1 MFGAN
6 YFALPYFGM
15 GPSQVQELIRASTD
29 LIGTFDTQTELIGT
43 FDVQTE
49 LIGTDVRTTAL
60 RGTVDGQ

>member
-29 LIGTFDTQTELIGT
+29 LIGTFDVE
-43 FDVQTE
+43 TE
-49 LIGTDVRTTAL
+49 LIGTDVHTTEL
-60 RGTVDGQ
+60 RGTVEGQ